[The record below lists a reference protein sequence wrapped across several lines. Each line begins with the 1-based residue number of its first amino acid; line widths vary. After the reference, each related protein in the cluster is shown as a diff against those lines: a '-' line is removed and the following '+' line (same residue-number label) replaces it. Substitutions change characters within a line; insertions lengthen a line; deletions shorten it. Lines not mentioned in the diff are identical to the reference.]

1 MHLVYLNRDALA
13 VVPDLDRVLLR
24 YDLDLDHVHGLVILE
39 VVSGIHQDL
48 I

>member
-1 MHLVYLNRDALA
+1 VHLVYLNWDALA

-24 YDLDLDHVHGLVILE
+24 YDRDLDHVHGLVILE
-39 VVSGIHQDL
+39 VVSRVHQDL